1 MLGNLWLGVT
11 NSMTLGRFGKDYL
24 RLVAALSKGLGL
36 DFDSK
41 VVGAVRSLTA
51 GFAGVNDLLP
61 SFLVVA
67 DLAGVG
73 ISLW

>member
-11 NSMTLGRFGKDYL
+11 NSMTLGLLGKDYL

-36 DFDSK
+36 DLDIK
-41 VVGAVRSLTA
+41 VVAAARSLTA

>member
-11 NSMTLGRFGKDYL
+11 NSMTFGRFGKDYL

-36 DFDSK
+36 DFDNK
-41 VVGAVRSLTA
+41 VVAAVRSLTA

>member
-11 NSMTLGRFGKDYL
+11 NSMTLGRLGKDYL

-36 DFDSK
+36 DFDIR
-41 VVGAVRSLTA
+41 VVAAARSLTA